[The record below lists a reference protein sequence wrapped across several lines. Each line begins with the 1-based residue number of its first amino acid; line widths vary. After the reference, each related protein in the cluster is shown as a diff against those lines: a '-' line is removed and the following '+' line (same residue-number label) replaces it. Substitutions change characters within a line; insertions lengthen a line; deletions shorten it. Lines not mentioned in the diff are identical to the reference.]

1 MKNLHEAQQEFRRD
15 YVVKALLEEGGN
27 QCRAAEILGVHRNMI
42 GRILSENGIT
52 MMHVRET
59 IRRRKGLPECRR
71 ERDRAVAHPRPTEAS
86 CREKEGTQ

>member
-15 YVVKALLEEGGN
+15 YVVKALLEAGGN

-59 IRRRKGLPECRR
+59 IRRRKGLPEYRRGVPGPVLRSIEDR
-71 ERDRAVAHPRPTEAS
+71 ERRLS
-86 CREKEGTQ
+86 Q